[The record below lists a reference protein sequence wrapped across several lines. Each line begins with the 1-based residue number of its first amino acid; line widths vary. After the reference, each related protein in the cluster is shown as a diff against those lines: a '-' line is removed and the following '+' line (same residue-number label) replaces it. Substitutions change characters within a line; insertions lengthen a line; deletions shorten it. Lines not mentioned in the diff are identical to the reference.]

1 MIRTAFLDRDGIINR
16 KALKGDYITRWEDFH
31 ILPGVIEG
39 ITLLNQAGF
48 SVVIV
53 TNQRGIAKGLMTI
66 ADLETIHARMSDNLT
81 RAGATIDGIYYC
93 PHGKMPVCD
102 CRKPAPGM
110 LLQAARERD
119 IDLAAS
125 WMIGDSDIDIEA
137 GKNAGCRTARLLETN
152 ETVVKSDRH
161 SNTSRDADIV
171 AQSFLDAV
179 QQILRLEATRASA
192 SVRNSITI

>member
-16 KALKGDYITRWEDFH
+16 KALEGDYITRWEDFH

-93 PHGKMPVCD
+93 PHEKMPVCD